1 MKATATPVTTAA
13 SLDRGPLSLAAELV
27 KARLTLLVLITT
39 AVGFYLGSTAG
50 PQWGLFLSTL
60 VGTGTVAAAAA
71 MLNQWMERDFD
82 ARMSRTQDR
91 PLPAGRIRA
100 ETVLVIGTLG
110 AVAGLLFLLL
120 AVGWTTALL
129 GFVTLSIYLFVYTPL
144 KRVTPWNTLVGAV
157 PGALPP
163 LMGWSAA
170 RGGDPAGWTLFAVL
184 AFWQIPHFF
193 AIAWMYREDYTR
205 AGFAMLPRFDPAGRR
220 TAIHAVAYT
229 AALVAAST
237 LPVVFGLTGFI
248 YLAGALALGAYFLW
262 RAVQFARTVTT
273 SHARQLFYA
282 SIIYLPLLLA
292 LMVLDK
298 VR

>member
-13 SLDRGPLSLAAELV
+13 SIDRGPLNLAAELV
-27 KARLTLLVLITT
+27 KARLNLLVLITT
-39 AVGFYLGSTAG
+39 AVGFYLGSESG

-71 MLNQWMERDFD
+71 MLNQWMERDMD
-82 ARMSRTQDR
+82 ARMARTQDR
-91 PLPAGRIRA
+91 PLPAGRVRA
-100 ETVLVIGTLG
+100 ETVLVTGTLG

-120 AVGWTTALL
+120 LVGWATALL
-129 GFVTLSIYLFVYTPL
+129 GLVTLSIYLFVYTPL
-144 KRVTPWNTLVGAV
+144 KRLTPWNTLVGAI

-163 LMGWSAA
+163 LMGWTAA
-170 RGGDPAGWTLFAVL
+170 RGGDPVGWTLFAVL

-193 AIAWMYREDYTR
+193 AIAWMYREDYAR

-220 TAIHAVAYT
+220 TATHAVAYT
-229 AALVAAST
+229 TALLVASAM
-237 LPVVFGLTGFI
+237 PVVFGITGPI
-248 YLAGALALGAYFLW
+248 YLAGALTIGAYFLW
-262 RAVQFARTVTT
+262 RALQFAKTVTA

-282 SIIYLPLLLA
+282 SIVYLPLLLA

-298 VR
+298 AR